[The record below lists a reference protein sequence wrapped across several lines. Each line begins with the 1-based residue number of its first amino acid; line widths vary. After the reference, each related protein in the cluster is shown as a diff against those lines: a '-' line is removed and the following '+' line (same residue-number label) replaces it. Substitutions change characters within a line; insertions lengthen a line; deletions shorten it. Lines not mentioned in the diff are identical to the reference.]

1 MKNLI
6 KILGYILSFG
16 SGILMLLFWLDFL
29 IKWVGVF
36 WGVIIGIFISPAIVI
51 FPFLFWIIEGIFP
64 VFYFLLWGIGI
75 IGMFLMGIT
84 SKD

>member
-6 KILGYILSFG
+6 KVLGYIFSFG

>member
-75 IGMFLMGIT
+75 VGMFLMGIT